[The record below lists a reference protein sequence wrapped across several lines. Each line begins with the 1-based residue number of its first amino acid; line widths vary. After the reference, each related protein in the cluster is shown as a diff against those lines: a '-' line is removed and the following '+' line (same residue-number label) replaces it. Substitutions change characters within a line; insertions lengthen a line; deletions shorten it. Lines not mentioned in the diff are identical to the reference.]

1 MNLALFALP
10 LALASAQAPPPADAV
25 LTFHFVR
32 AGMPVPEYTITL
44 HQTGAGSY
52 RAVYAPPVEA
62 TSRYGSGYGSGASVS
77 AAPAPAEVSRDLT
90 ISPQTTARLFEHL
103 HNTARLVGGC
113 ESHQKN
119 IANTG
124 AKTIAYTGPDGSGEC
139 TYNYT
144 ENKDVAAIGETFEG
158 IAVTLD
164 EGRSIDLKHRYDRLG
179 LDRELTLLQDA
190 IKDGRAVEIATIAPV
205 LQSLLDDTQVMDRVR
220 KRAAA
225 LLLASPP
232 R

>member
-1 MNLALFALP
+1 MRILLLALP

-25 LTFHFVR
+25 LTFHFTRV
-32 AGMPVPEYTITL
+32 GMPVPEYTITL
-44 HQTGAGSY
+44 HQDGSGSY
-52 RAVYAPPVEA
+52 RAVYSPPA
-62 TSRYGSGYGSGASVS
+62 DAGSRYGSGYGSSASVS
-77 AAPAPAEVSRDLT
+77 PSSAPAAISRDIT

-124 AKTIAYTGPDGSGEC
+124 AKTISYTGPDGTGQC

-144 ENKDVAAIGETFEG
+144 ENKDVAALTDTFQG

-179 LDRELTLLQDA
+179 LDHELALFQDA
-190 IKDGRAVEIATIAPV
+190 VKEGRALEISTIAPV

-220 KRAAA
+220 KRAAG
-225 LLLASPP
+225 LLAAAK
-232 R
+232 

>member
-1 MNLALFALP
+1 MRLLSLVLP
-10 LALASAQAPPPADAV
+10 FALASAQAPPPADAV
-25 LTFHFVR
+25 LSFHFVR

-44 HQTGAGSY
+44 HQSGSGSY
-52 RAVYAPPVEA
+52 RALYSPPA
-62 TSRYGSGYGSGASVS
+62 DAGSRYGSNASV
-77 AAPAPAEVSRDLT
+77 APASAPIDVSRDIA

-124 AKTIAYTGPDGSGEC
+124 AKTISYTGPDGTGEC

-144 ENKDVAAIGETFEG
+144 ENKDVAAIADTFQG

-179 LDRELTLLQDA
+179 LDRELSLLQDA
-190 IKDGRAVEIATIAPV
+190 IKDGRALEIATIAPV

-220 KRAAA
+220 KRAAG
-225 LLLASPP
+225 LLAAAK
-232 R
+232 